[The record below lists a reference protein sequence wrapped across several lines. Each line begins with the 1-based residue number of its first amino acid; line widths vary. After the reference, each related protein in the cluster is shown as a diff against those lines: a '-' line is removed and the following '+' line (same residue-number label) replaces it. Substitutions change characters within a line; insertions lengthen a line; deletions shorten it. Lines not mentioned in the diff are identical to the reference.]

1 MVLKKTNCPATNSG
15 NTMRKCYFQ
24 QNYQKQ
30 MARRTHVMKCVHNIR
45 VTNPGD
51 RDCWEVDTANG
62 YIDDGGLNHCAP
74 ACGYYGVHRE
84 QYSLNKKKRWLLD
97 DIVADAVHDQDLAA
111 QPFKVTLV
119 HRLFPCH
126 NSFRSYKSSYSNVI
140 HYYNSHS
147 TLPVLKPTTRRSTRT
162 GLVQKVT
169 NLENNRISLSQR
181 KKRPDHN
188 RHFRGIQRKRGKTE
202 RKCSRETPGH
212 AVREDV
218 PEIRYE
224 IGEAGA
230 FFSSWKRGY
239 YCRCSYCT
247 KQTGTSFRGCHR
259 EKVEWYMTDTLLTPA
274 GSVRRYS
281 SCATEWPSKAGR
293 PKEEGEDEGEEEGE
307 SDHCPLPPLQQFSL
321 WDLALATQHRRQQ
334 RGRHRSPPVSID
346 HEACAVNSASSQTV
360 KKHGKGRAILME
372 GGGDSVGERGGDME
386 VTDPTVSGSDSDDSS
401 RPSGEEG
408 DVASSMDKA
417 PVWLKGFEEAVV
429 QFEDSFSCCAVPD
442 RELNPSYLQGRFEG
456 AVRFAHCLP
465 LTATFDLQGVWLAG
479 WEGGGVGLEDW
490 WLLCQAGA
498 TCVQGQATP
507 DAGLQD
513 HTQLLRL
520 RVVREGEDRE
530 MEGVNQDLKRWMTAR
545 DHKPRMLSVEQLLD
559 TVCCFVRQWAVS
571 RQSSSVGGPTETVSQ
586 RGHGPVGM
594 YLPYERYTGQA
605 GVYLPHERY
614 TGQVEVCSVDQA
626 YQRLQSTEQQ
636 QLQTRGIEDLDLAC
650 SLTWCSVECAGCF
663 THFQDEETSEQGFG
677 SFVTM
682 TTCGHSFCRQC
693 WQRHLVSSIVEG
705 KTTLRCME
713 YKCETAVDSTT
724 VMSLVPPWVYSR
736 WQQRVWSQTVER
748 SGEWRSCP
756 NVSCGLLARRPPTPH
771 TPQQTEEPRGVP
783 VACGCNK
790 HWCLHCG
797 CDAHWP
803 LTCAQLRTYTNMLR
817 QNGDEEGVKTTYVE
831 ISSVQVKRCPFCRY
845 PMEKNGG
852 GSCMTC
858 VMCQNQ
864 FCWVCLAN
872 WAEHVT
878 GTYQGC
884 HAKPEETVE
893 LENSRV
899 YPLPIQCY
907 QTAVSFRYL
916 WKQLDRDRHRTI
928 TTCWAVWRCM
938 GRKRGAALHDDP
950 PSCVEEAVSFLKK
963 GYVLLERGHVLLSNC
978 PRHHR
983 LARLLSSSLQLLSFC
998 CDRVARYMEQPV
1010 KRILRT
1016 TEGLH
1021 TITSYGQQQI
1031 HSVCFLAHCLVSR
1044 VQGTTTQHWLLQ
1056 ANHEHF
1062 AQYK

>member
-15 NTMRKCYFQ
+15 NTMRKRFLQ
-24 QNYQKQ
+24 SIYQKQ
-30 MARRTHVMKCVHNIR
+30 IAGRAHVIKCVHNIR

-51 RDCWEVDTANG
+51 GDCWEVDTAKG
-62 YIDDGGLNHCAP
+62 YIDDGGLSHCVPTHAMHF
-74 ACGYYGVHRE
+74 GHRE
-84 QYSLNKKKRWLLD
+84 LYSLNKKKRWLLD
-97 DIVADAVHDQDLAA
+97 DIVADAVHDEDLAA
-111 QPFKVTLV
+111 EPFKVTLV
-119 HRLFPCH
+119 HRLVPCH
-126 NSFRSYKSSYSNVI
+126 DTGHYNSMYRNVT
-140 HYYNSHS
+140 HYYDSHS
-147 TLPVLKPTTRRSTRT
+147 TVPVLKPTSSRSTRT
-162 GLVQKVT
+162 GFIQKVT
-169 NLENNRISLSQR
+169 SWEKNTNSRSQR

-188 RHFRGIQRKRGKTE
+188 KHFRGIQRKRGQTQ
-202 RKCSRETPGH
+202 RNGPRDTADNAAREH
-212 AVREDV
+212 V

-224 IGEAGA
+224 IGEAEA
-230 FFSSWKRGY
+230 FHSA
-239 YCRCSYCT
+239 T
-247 KQTGTSFRGCHR
+247 KQNYYLYCNKQPGNRFRGFHK
-259 EKVEWYMTDTLLTPA
+259 EKLEWYMTDAFLVSA
-274 GSVRRYS
+274 GSAWGCS
-281 SCATEWPSKAGR
+281 HHATECPSDADR
-293 PKEEGEDEGEEEGE
+293 LQEDGEEEGE
-307 SDHCPLPPLQQFSL
+307 WVHCPPPPLQQFSL
-321 WDLALATQHRRQQ
+321 WDLALTTQHRRQQ
-334 RGRHRSPPVSID
+334 RGRHRSPPVSTD

-360 KKHGKGRAILME
+360 KKHGKGSAILME

-401 RPSGEEG
+401 REEG
-408 DVASSMDKA
+408 DAASSMDKA

-465 LTATFDLQGVWLAG
+465 LTATFDLQEVWLAG

-498 TCVQGQATP
+498 RCVQGQATP

-513 HTQLLRL
+513 HTQLLRV
-520 RVVREGEDRE
+520 RVMRGGED
-530 MEGVNQDLKRWMTAR
+530 MEAESVNQDLKCWLTAR
-545 DHKPRMLSVEQLLD
+545 DHQPRVMSVGQLLD
-559 TVCCFVRQWAVS
+559 TVCHVVCKWTVS
-571 RQSSSVGGPTETVSQ
+571 RQSSSVGRPCETVSQ
-586 RGHGPVGM
+586 REHGRVDM
-594 YLPYERYTGQA
+594 YLPHERNSRQ
-605 GVYLPHERY
+605 VDMNLPHERY

-626 YQRLQSTEQQ
+626 YHHLQSAEQQ
-636 QLQTRGIEDLDLAC
+636 QPQTRGIEDLDLAC
-650 SLTWCSVECAGCF
+650 SVTWCSVECAVCF
-663 THFQDEETSEQGFG
+663 TRFHDEETLWRGF
-677 SFVTM
+677 SSSVTM

-693 WQRHLVSSIVEG
+693 WQHHLVSSIMEG

-713 YKCETAVDSTT
+713 YKCETAVESTT

-736 WQQRVWSQTVER
+736 WQQRVRCQTVER
-748 SGEWRSCP
+748 SGEWTWCP
-756 NVSCGLLARRPPTPH
+756 HAGCGLLARRPLTMN
-771 TPQQTEEPRGVP
+771 TLQQTEEPRGVP

-803 LTCAQLRTYTNMLR
+803 ITCAQLRTYTNMLR

-852 GSCMTC
+852 CSHMTC

-864 FCWVCLAN
+864 FCWVCLAK

-878 GTYQGC
+878 GSYRGC
-884 HAKPEETVE
+884 WEKAEETVE

-928 TTCWAVWRCM
+928 TACWAVWRCM
-938 GRKRGAALHDDP
+938 GRKRGAALHHDP

-1021 TITSYGQQQI
+1021 TVTSYGQQQI
-1031 HSVCFLAHCLVSR
+1031 HTVCFLAHCLASR
-1044 VQGTTTQHWLLQ
+1044 VQGTTMQHWLLHGD
-1056 ANHEHF
+1056 HEHF
-1062 AQYK
+1062 VQYK